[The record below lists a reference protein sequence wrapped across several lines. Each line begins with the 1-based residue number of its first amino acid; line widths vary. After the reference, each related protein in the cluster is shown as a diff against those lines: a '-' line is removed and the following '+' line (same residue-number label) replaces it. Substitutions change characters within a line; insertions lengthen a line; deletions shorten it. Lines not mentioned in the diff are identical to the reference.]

1 MTTAVLSADQ
11 VATVRCRV
19 CAKPLLQSALVA
31 HIENCRRIH
40 PSHPL
45 YEALN
50 AADPIT
56 ETVAAPV
63 VPPQPAPP
71 QFAHNNPAKE
81 RDKKEKRDRKRKRDK
96 ADVTTP
102 SAEGIS
108 PMVGL
113 TSGSSSVA
121 GTPALLQQNNTI
133 PAGTQPLTLPT
144 APTTAIQPL
153 VPSALPKDPKFKGS
167 RAPKDL
173 SGASSKDSKSKSE
186 KPAKIATID
195 YDKQCGVITDDGNPC
210 ARSITC
216 KMHLMHMKRSVQGR
230 SQPFDTLVSEY

>member
-11 VATVRCRV
+11 VVTVRCRV

-63 VPPQPAPP
+63 APPQPAFP
-71 QFAHNNPAKE
+71 QFAHNNLAKE

-96 ADVTTP
+96 ADAATP

-121 GTPALLQQNNTI
+121 GTPALLQQNNGI

-144 APTTAIQPL
+144 APAATTIQPL
-153 VPSALPKDPKFKGS
+153 VPPILPKEPKVKGSRTPKDP
-167 RAPKDL
+167 
-173 SGASSKDSKSKSE
+173 SGASSKDSKSKPE
-186 KPAKIATID
+186 KSAKSATID
-195 YDKQCGVITDDGNPC
+195 YDKQCGVITDD
-210 ARSITC
+210 
-216 KMHLMHMKRSVQGR
+216 
-230 SQPFDTLVSEY
+230 